1 HESYTP
7 LACIVAKGAVQDYF
21 WYHTDI
27 NSAPLEVTDEDGK
40 IAWSGKYDAFGA
52 VNSTTMAYFTD
63 TERSSRNF
71 DQNLRYAGQYFDKE
85 TGLHFNT
92 YRYYAPEIGRFIS
105 PDPIGLNGGINL
117 YQYAPNPLGWV
128 DPLGLNSKKCQYV
141 YRELSVED
149 RIRFDA
155 GLSIQPKGTGGTIA
169 AHVDGKP
176 TGFVSVAEVRDATE
190 RFSSGSGLVRIDV
203 KKATQNGATYIPHKN
218 VMQTVNSQGSLQNRK
233 DAKRAVEGLFK
244 GEIPHK
250 AIELIK

>member
-1 HESYTP
+1 MRWNNRHELIAGDIQTQYAVCAPTGEP
-7 LACIVAKGAVQDYF
+7 LALF
-21 WYHTDI
+21 
-27 NSAPLEVTDEDGK
+27 
-40 IAWSGKYDAFGA
+40 
-52 VNSTTMAYFTD
+52 D
-63 TERSSRNF
+63 TAGHRVWRQPPQSLYG
-71 DQNLRYAGQYFDKE
+71 LRLGVLGENAELNPGLQFAGQWLDE
-85 TGLHFNT
+85 ESGLVYNRF
-92 YRYYAPEIGRFIS
+92 RYYSPVAGCYLT
-105 PDPIGLNGGINL
+105 PDPIGLAGGANP
-117 YQYAPNPLGWV
+117 YAYVPNPTNWI

-155 GLSIQPKGTGGTIA
+155 GLSIQPKGAGGTIA